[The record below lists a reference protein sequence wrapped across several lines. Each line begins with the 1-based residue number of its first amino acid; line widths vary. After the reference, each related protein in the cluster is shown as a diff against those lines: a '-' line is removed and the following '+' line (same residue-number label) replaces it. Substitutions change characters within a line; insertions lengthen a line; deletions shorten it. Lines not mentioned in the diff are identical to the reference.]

1 MTTQNHPPARG
12 DFRRVAE
19 GLYQYESSGA
29 YYARFRHKGERIMER
44 LGTKEAPCAS
54 LPEAR
59 RLLRDLKNRLDRTD
73 VEARKKSLLQLLNE
87 FENGGKD
94 AGGKEFPPILRGA
107 PKTLAYKKRHL
118 KRIRK
123 DFPAPLH
130 TRVADIKK
138 GDIRKF
144 LAHYNDASAEEY
156 NHALTLI
163 RDIFRYAVDDEMVA
177 DSPVEGIKYRK
188 REDDITRLIP
198 SWEEFTAIVGSIR
211 GQRFA
216 DTATESA
223 DLIEFMGLA
232 GLGQAECAAL
242 KWGDI
247 NFHSSQI
254 TTIRRKT
261 RTQFEIPIYPQLRP
275 LLTRMNE
282 EREEPRLPT
291 DAVFSVKDAKKAL
304 DAACKRLALPSYSSR
319 AFRRMFITR
328 CIEVGIDVQ
337 KVADWQGHKD
347 GGALILKKYART
359 SKGHGDAMAALLTT
373 PITATNVIPI
383 GSAAA

>member
-19 GLYQYESSGA
+19 GLYQYDSSGA
-29 YYARFRHKGERIMER
+29 YYARFRHKGERSMDR
-44 LGTKEAPCAS
+44 LGTKETTCTS

-59 RLLRDLKNRLDRTD
+59 RLLRDLKNRLDRTNI
-73 VEARKKSLLQLLNE
+73 EARKKSLLQLLNE

-130 TRVADIKK
+130 TRVGDIKK
-138 GDIRKF
+138 GDVRKF

-198 SWEEFTAIVGSIR
+198 SWEEFIAIVESIR
-211 GQRFA
+211 AQKYA
-216 DTATESA
+216 DTAGESG

-232 GLGQAECAAL
+232 GLGQGECAGL
-242 KWGDI
+242 RWCDI
-247 NFHSSQI
+247 NFTSDII
-254 TTIRRKT
+254 TIIRKKT
-261 RTQFEIPIYPQLRP
+261 GVEFTIPIYPQVRD
-275 LLTRMNE
+275 LLKTMKEARTD
-282 EREEPRLPT
+282 EEPT
-291 DAVFSVKDAKKAL
+291 ADVFKVKNPKKSL
-304 DAACKRLALPSYSSR
+304 EAACRRLKLPDYTARS
-319 AFRRMFITR
+319 FRRMFITR
-328 CIEVGIDVQ
+328 CLELGIDPQ
-337 KVADWQGHKD
+337 TIAKWQGHRD
-347 GGALILKKYART
+347 GGTLILKVYGSVSQKHQ
-359 SKGHGDAMAALLTT
+359 KDMAARLTT
-373 PITATNVIPI
+373 PTTATNVIPI
-383 GSAAA
+383 ATAAA

>member
-44 LGTKEAPCAS
+44 LGTKETPCTS

-87 FENGGKD
+87 FEYGGKD

-107 PKTLAYKKRHL
+107 PKTIAYKKRHL
-118 KRIRK
+118 KRIRT

-130 TRVADIKK
+130 TRVGDIKK

-144 LAHYNDASAEEY
+144 LAHYNDASAEQY

-247 NFHSSQI
+247 NFI
-254 TTIRRKT
+254 TNTISTIRVKT
-261 RTQFEIPIYPQLRP
+261 RTAFEIPLYPQALP

-282 EREEPRLPT
+282 EREDPRLPT
-291 DAVFSVKDAKKAL
+291 DSVFAVKDAKKAL
-304 DAACKRLALPSYSSR
+304 DAACKRLGFPAYSPR
-319 AFRRMFITR
+319 AFRRMFIRR
-328 CIEVGIDVQ
+328 CGELGINVQ
-337 KVADWQGHKD
+337 LIADWQGHKD
-347 GGALILKKYART
+347 GGALILKKYFRN
-359 SKGHGDAMAALLTT
+359 SKGHAAAMAALLTT
-373 PITATNVIPI
+373 PTTATNVIPI